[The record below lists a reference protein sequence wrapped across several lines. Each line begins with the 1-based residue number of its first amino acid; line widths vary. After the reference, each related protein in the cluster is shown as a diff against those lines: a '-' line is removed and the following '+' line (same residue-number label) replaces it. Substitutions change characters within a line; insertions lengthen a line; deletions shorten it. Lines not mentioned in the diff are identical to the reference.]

1 MKVAILVGS
10 LRENSYN
17 KTLATFIQKRYA
29 KDIDGE
35 LLDLNLPLYNEDL
48 ESDLPADVVAFKKKV
63 HDADAVLFV
72 TPEYNH
78 SISGVLKNA
87 IDWASRITPDLK
99 EKPGFIVGASMGGLG
114 TVRAQMHLR
123 QILDTMGMRILPAN
137 EVFISTAH
145 TKFDEKGD
153 LIDEG
158 TVAFLDSVVA
168 NFVAFYERNK

>member
-10 LRENSYN
+10 LRKNSFN
-17 KTLATFIQKRYA
+17 KTLAEFIQKRYA
-29 KDIDGE
+29 DKLDSEI
-35 LLDLNLPLYNEDL
+35 LDLNLPLYNEDL
-48 ESDLPADVVAFKKKV
+48 ESDLPADVVAFKEKV
-63 HDADAVLFV
+63 RNADAVLFV

-78 SISGVLKNA
+78 SISGVLKNG
-87 IDWASRITPDLK
+87 IDWASRITPDLT

-137 EVFISTAH
+137 EVFIGAAH
-145 TKFDEKGD
+145 TKFDENGA

-158 TVAFLDSVVA
+158 TVAFIDSVVH
-168 NFVAFYERNK
+168 NFVEFYDRNK